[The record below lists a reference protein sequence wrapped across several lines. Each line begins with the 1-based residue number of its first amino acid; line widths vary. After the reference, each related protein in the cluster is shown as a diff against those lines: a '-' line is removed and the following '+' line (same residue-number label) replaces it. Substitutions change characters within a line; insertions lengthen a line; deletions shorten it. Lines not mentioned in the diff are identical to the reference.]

1 MCYVALYRT
10 VCTCQRPCKDFGCI
24 AHRTDFPESV
34 RFPLPPLTGLISYY
48 LGKKE
53 LNHKLYSMI
62 LDNAS
67 RGILWNTEMQ
77 EDIIEADRL
86 VDESIM
92 RSIKSMVIKEFHFK
106 PPATIEQPGNVR
118 WQSQRQPHL

>member
-1 MCYVALYRT
+1 
-10 VCTCQRPCKDFGCI
+10 
-24 AHRTDFPESV
+24 
-34 RFPLPPLTGLISYY
+34 
-48 LGKKE
+48 
-53 LNHKLYSMI
+53 MI